1 MVNLTKKVKL
11 EFTEQELNT
20 ILNGFSVR
28 ALSDNIDEEDKK
40 IARKIIKALK
50 DLEKSSW
57 QFTSFNCI
65 LGHWVNSPQ
74 Y

>member
-1 MVNLTKKVKL
+1 MVNLTKKAKL

-40 IARKIIKALK
+40 IAGKIIKALK
-50 DLEKSSW
+50 DLEKSS
-57 QFTSFNCI
+57 
-65 LGHWVNSPQ
+65 
-74 Y
+74 

>member
-1 MVNLTKKVKL
+1 MQFFRINDSIVIIYVGGNIMKKIKI
-11 EFTEQELNT
+11 EFTEQELTT

-50 DLEKSSW
+50 EVEKK
-57 QFTSFNCI
+57 
-65 LGHWVNSPQ
+65 
-74 Y
+74 